1 MADISITLVLDD
13 SQYQASLKNVQQ
25 SSNNT
30 TKAIKTGFDEAGK
43 SIDDTAKKANSFK
56 NAASDLTGQF
66 SKLATAIVGASLIGF
81 ISSAMESASAATRMA
96 EALGISTASYL
107 EFSKAATA
115 SGKDADAFGRMM
127 LRLQVTAEQANEGNL
142 RLQLAYEKLGVSME
156 FLKTHSPDEVM
167 LKVSKALLES
177 GSSGERLHAT
187 FELLGRDAKTFD
199 FSKFVEEYEK
209 ARGTQDEFAQAT
221 RDASE
226 AYRQIQLALVELK
239 LEVIKLIDPLL
250 QLIGSNASGLIGSAT
265 AAKIF
270 LGVLSVTVIG
280 AFAAAAMALFTALSS
295 LVTGFAA
302 AATAAGVFLV
312 EMLPIIAGIAAA
324 AGAAWLLNEGIKKAF
339 GVDVLDEFGKKLGPM
354 IDGAKDKIKE
364 FASSMM
370 SGLGLKPGVAAPET
384 KINGGGG
391 TVGSHTYDAGLG
403 AQKAQLE
410 EQFKLQQFN
419 NALAEARIRLEIQ
432 LAGASEETRKSQLAQ
447 FDENK
452 KYAEEYL
459 KIQGKIHVAEAQRN
473 ASPEAA
479 AKASSELVVLRQQL
493 EVLKQHQGVMGA
505 LEGQLVSA
513 TQQRQIGLLYEKESL
528 KIADNVKNI
537 ETEIADLSRTTNEKK
552 IADIQKQIDKDAKVM
567 ADEQMKLLGRK
578 LTEQEI
584 LDIRQKIAAT
594 YDPEILKTQELINK
608 SRDFG
613 TALQQAVND
622 TIEAGTNR
630 AQQARD
636 MVNSVFSNMNSA
648 IDDFVSK
655 GKFSFANFA
664 TSVIQDLIKIQL
676 KAAAMDLFKGL
687 GLASGA
693 GSAGGGILSFF
704 SNLFKAD
711 GGPVTGGQSYI
722 VGEKGP
728 EIFTP
733 SSGGSITANNKINN
747 APAAAQT
754 MVTYNIN
761 AVDSQSFQQM
771 LARDPSFIYALSLQ
785 GQKAM
790 PSTRI

>member
-1 MADISITLVLDD
+1 MADISISLVLDD
-13 SQYQASLKNVQQ
+13 SQYLERLKNIQQ
-25 SSNNT
+25 SLDNLAVAV
-30 TKAIKTGFDEAGK
+30 KKGFDDAGK
-43 SIDDTAKKANSFK
+43 SIDETAKKTGSFK
-56 NAASDLTGQF
+56 NAVSDLTGQF

-81 ISSAMESASAATRMA
+81 ISNAMESASAATRMA
-96 EALGISTASYL
+96 EALGISTESYL
-107 EFSKAATA
+107 EFSRAAVA

-142 RLQLAYEKLGVSME
+142 RLQAAYGKLGVSME

-177 GSSGERLHAT
+177 GSSGERLHDT
-187 FELLGRDAKTFD
+187 FLLLGRDAKTFD

-209 ARGTQDEFAQAT
+209 VRGTQDEFAQST

-226 AYRQIQLALVELK
+226 AYRQIQLSLVDLK
-239 LEVIKLIDPLL
+239 TQVLNLIDPLL
-250 QLIGSNASGLIGSAT
+250 QLIGSNAKGFIGSAT
-265 AAKIF
+265 SAKIF

-280 AFAAAAMALFTALSS
+280 GFVIAVMALFTALSM
-295 LVTGFAA
+295 LVTGF
-302 AATAAGVFLV
+302 TAAIVAAGTFLA
-312 EMLPIIAGIAAA
+312 EMLPIIAGIGLA

-339 GVDVLDEFGKKLGPM
+339 DVDVLDEFGKKLSPM
-354 IDGAKDKIKE
+354 IDSAKDKIKE
-364 FASSMM
+364 FASSMI
-370 SGLGLKPGVAAPET
+370 SGLGLKPGVPTPET
-384 KINGGGG
+384 KRNGGNG
-391 TVGSHTYDAGLG
+391 TVGGQTYDGGLS

-419 NALAEARIRLEIQ
+419 NTMAEARIRLEIQ

-452 KYAEEYL
+452 RYAEEYL
-459 KIQGKIHVAEAQRN
+459 KIQGKIHVAEAQRKS
-473 ASPEAA
+473 SPEAA
-479 AKASSELVVLRQQL
+479 DRANSELVVLNQQL
-493 EVLKQHQGVMGA
+493 NVLKQQQGVMGD
-505 LEGQLVSA
+505 LEKQLVNA

-552 IADIQKQIDKDAKVM
+552 IADLQKQVDKDAKVM

-613 TALQQAVND
+613 TALQQAVNE

-636 MVNSVFSNMNSA
+636 MVNSVFNNMNSA
-648 IDDFVSK
+648 IDNFVSK
-655 GKFSFANFA
+655 GKFSFASFA

-693 GSAGGGILSFF
+693 GSAGGGILNFF

-711 GGPVTGGQSYI
+711 GGPVAGGQSYI

-733 SSGGSITANNKINN
+733 SSGGSITPNNKIGN

-754 MVTYNIN
+754 VVTYNIN

-785 GQKAM
+785 GQKAL